1 MRQEI
6 RASEESLRSG
16 LKADI
21 NPESELPGCCHPP
34 VHPMPTL
41 AQTLMIVTA
50 LGVWSGVGVTVL
62 IFLWNK
68 LDKRFDDQSNEMNRR
83 FDSQDKRFDSQDK
96 RIDDLRDDVKEL
108 RTKVEDLP
116 LKIME
121 MLSKAPR

>member
-1 MRQEI
+1 
-6 RASEESLRSG
+6 
-16 LKADI
+16 
-21 NPESELPGCCHPP
+21 
-34 VHPMPTL
+34 MPTL
-41 AQTLMIVTA
+41 AQALMIVTA
-50 LGVWSGVGVTVL
+50 LGVWSGVGITVL

-68 LDKRFDDQSNEMNRR
+68 LDRR
-83 FDSQDKRFDSQDK
+83 FDGQDK

>member
-1 MRQEI
+1 
-6 RASEESLRSG
+6 
-16 LKADI
+16 
-21 NPESELPGCCHPP
+21 
-34 VHPMPTL
+34 MPTL

-68 LDKRFDDQSNEMNRR
+68 LDKRFDDQSNKL
-83 FDSQDKRFDSQDK
+83 DKRFDDQSNELDK
-96 RIDDLRDDVKEL
+96 RFDGQDRRFDDLRDDVKEL
-108 RTKVEDLP
+108 RAKVDDLP

>member
-1 MRQEI
+1 
-6 RASEESLRSG
+6 
-16 LKADI
+16 
-21 NPESELPGCCHPP
+21 
-34 VHPMPTL
+34 MPTL

-83 FDSQDKRFDSQDK
+83 FDSQDKR
-96 RIDDLRDDVKEL
+96 IDDLRDDVKEL

-121 MLSKAPR
+121 MLSKTPR

>member
-1 MRQEI
+1 
-6 RASEESLRSG
+6 
-16 LKADI
+16 
-21 NPESELPGCCHPP
+21 
-34 VHPMPTL
+34 MPTI

-68 LDKRFDDQSNEMNRR
+68 LDKRFDG
-83 FDSQDKRFDSQDK
+83 QDK
-96 RIDDLRDDVKEL
+96 RIDDLRDDVKAL
-108 RTKVEDLP
+108 RAKVDDLP

>member
-1 MRQEI
+1 
-6 RASEESLRSG
+6 
-16 LKADI
+16 
-21 NPESELPGCCHPP
+21 
-34 VHPMPTL
+34 MPTL

-68 LDKRFDDQSNEMNRR
+68 LDKRFDDQSNKL
-83 FDSQDKRFDSQDK
+83 DKRFDDQSNKLDK
-96 RIDDLRDDVKEL
+96 RFDDQSNELDKRFDGQDRRFDDLRDDVKEL
-108 RTKVEDLP
+108 RAKVDDLP

>member
-1 MRQEI
+1 
-6 RASEESLRSG
+6 
-16 LKADI
+16 
-21 NPESELPGCCHPP
+21 
-34 VHPMPTL
+34 MPTL

-68 LDKRFDDQSNEMNRR
+68 LDKRFDDQNNKLDRR
-83 FDSQDKRFDSQDK
+83 FDGQDR

-108 RTKVEDLP
+108 RAKVDDLP

>member
-1 MRQEI
+1 
-6 RASEESLRSG
+6 
-16 LKADI
+16 
-21 NPESELPGCCHPP
+21 
-34 VHPMPTL
+34 MPTL

-68 LDKRFDDQSNEMNRR
+68 LDKRFDDQNNEMNRR
-83 FDSQDKRFDSQDK
+83 FDDQNNEMNRRFDRQDK

-116 LKIME
+116 LKIVE